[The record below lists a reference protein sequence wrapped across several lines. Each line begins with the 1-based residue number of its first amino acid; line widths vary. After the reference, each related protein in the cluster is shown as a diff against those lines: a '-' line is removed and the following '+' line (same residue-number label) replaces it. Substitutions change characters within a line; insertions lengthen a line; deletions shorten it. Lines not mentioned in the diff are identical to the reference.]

1 MITGR
6 LIAIILVIAT
16 LIIIATLILV
26 TTLIILT
33 TLVVV
38 FTRRSGLKRLHHH
51 IIINVVRSVLRNR
64 YTLTTTRNRTHRTVQ
79 LRVVRH
85 SAIASC
91 TISSLSFLLRL
102 DHKLSLRVFHHNHF
116 RLLFVAILILHSQ
129 HEAIIDRHQHSF
141 LRRIQRNRH
150 LRIQTQFS
158 TNSGV

>member
-6 LIAIILVIAT
+6 LIAILILAT
-16 LIIIATLILV
+16 LIII
-26 TTLIILT
+26 TTLIVIILFT
-33 TLVVV
+33 IVV